1 MACTLG
7 AGMAWDWGHAWTHL
21 SENLMIDWGGGR
33 LSTLVLRVLL
43 LKFQQLSIILQNQ
56 KNLTMH
62 TLASIVHFNMHVH
75 SEAGCYLLLST
86 HEWCLLVERTR
97 EIGKK
102 TPAGSRIFFPV
113 DLFLTFSQP
122 INIMHVHCID
132 GLHMS
137 VCKLYTSSLSLTT
150 SVCLSLSRSVSCFC
164 SCLTSPFLSWMVRC
178 NTSSSRLTTYR
189 KSTNTIVSF
198 PGSSS
203 VTNSMWQGRRSLG
216 MRISA
221 LLWRHTLLIGSILYL
236 WDLLFVSFMH
246 YLQVVKSLCHL
257 QLVFLR
263 RKRTLQVWVP

>member
-1 MACTLG
+1 MFIG
-7 AGMAWDWGHAWTHL
+7 W
-21 SENLMIDWGGGR
+21 ENAR
-33 LSTLVLRVLL
+33 
-43 LKFQQLSIILQNQ
+43 N
-56 KNLTMH
+56 
-62 TLASIVHFNMHVH
+62 
-75 SEAGCYLLLST
+75 
-86 HEWCLLVERTR
+86 R
-97 EIGKK
+97 EKK
-102 TPAGSRIFFPV
+102 PSWIPDFFPV

-203 VTNSMWQGRRSLG
+203 VTNGMWQGRRSLG

-236 WDLLFVSFMH
+236 WDLLFVNFMH
-246 YLQVVKSLCHL
+246 CLQVVKSLCHL

-263 RKRTLQVWVP
+263 RKRTLQVLSPLVSQAENISEAGSSSLVLAG